1 VTALNFIF
9 QYAVSYSLE
18 EYRPKCLLAFVG
30 HNGLA
35 ATYKESSC
43 NADCTT
49 SYVTEMR
56 WFVNSARDGTSRG
69 VPISMAVVWTIA

>member
-1 VTALNFIF
+1 VTALNFTF
-9 QYAVSYSLE
+9 QYAVPYSLE
-18 EYRPKCLLAFVG
+18 EHCPKFFLAFVG

-35 ATYKESSC
+35 AKYKASSC

-49 SYVTEMR
+49 TYVTEMR
-56 WFVNSARDGTSRG
+56 WLVKSTRDGTSRG